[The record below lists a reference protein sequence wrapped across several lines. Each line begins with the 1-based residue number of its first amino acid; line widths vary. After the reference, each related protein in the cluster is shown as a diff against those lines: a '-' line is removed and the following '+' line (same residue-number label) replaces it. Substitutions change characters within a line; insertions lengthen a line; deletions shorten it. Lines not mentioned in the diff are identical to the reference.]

1 MGKQGGL
8 DRYRLIAAFLVIAI
22 HTSPLLS
29 VNENAD
35 FFLTRIFARMAV
47 PLFLMIT
54 GRYVAANFWENDPG
68 EKGSPQQCYSV
79 FEKNLRFCMVFLS
92 YCIFRWECMQ
102 VTTNKSL

>member
-35 FFLTRIFARMAV
+35 FFLTRIFARIGSSAV
-47 PLFLMIT
+47 SDDHRTLCGSKISGKMI
-54 GRYVAANFWENDPG
+54 RMRKVV
-68 EKGSPQQCYSV
+68 PQQCYSV
-79 FEKNLRFCMVFLS
+79 F
-92 YCIFRWECMQ
+92 
-102 VTTNKSL
+102 

>member
-54 GRYVAANFWENDPG
+54 GRYVAANFWENDPD
-68 EKGSPQQCYSV
+68 EKGSSAAV
-79 FEKNLRFCMVFLS
+79 LLSFLKKILS